1 MITLDQN
8 MGREQ
13 NYVIQIVITLLL
25 ILYQKI
31 FLENISYDSEKWFD
45 MSNYNKK
52 DKIPLPIRKNKKLA
66 GLFKDKLGGKI
77 TTEFVA
83 LIPKAY

>member
-25 ILYQKI
+25 ILYLKI
-31 FLENISYDSEKWFD
+31 FLEKISYDSEKWFD

>member
-52 DKIPLPIRKNKKLA
+52 DKIPLPIRKNKELA

>member
-13 NYVIQIVITLLL
+13 NYVIQIVRTLLL
-25 ILYQKI
+25 ILYLKI
-31 FLENISYDSEKWFD
+31 FLEKISYDSEKWFD

>member
-1 MITLDQN
+1 
-8 MGREQ
+8 
-13 NYVIQIVITLLL
+13 
-25 ILYQKI
+25 
-31 FLENISYDSEKWFD
+31 